1 MKETDDVIGRL
12 NVLIALELRKTKKER
27 TKKATRE
34 LVKLLSDNGLEYKEI
49 ANIMG
54 MSPGTIA
61 NELTY
66 LKGKRK

>member
-1 MKETDDVIGRL
+1 MSITYRH
-12 NVLIALELRKTKKER
+12 LEKKDN
-27 TKKATRE
+27 RE
-34 LVKLLSDNGLEYKEI
+34 IVKLLSDNGLEYKEI

-66 LKGKRK
+66 LKRKRK